1 MKIGDIARTSGIS
14 ARMIRHYEQLGLIPS
29 PARQTS
35 GYRSYT
41 PADLDRLRFIRR
53 ARDLGF
59 PLPEIASLITLWQN
73 PSRASA
79 EVKALALARAKALH
93 AQAQELE
100 AMRIS
105 LENLAAACHGD
116 DQPECAILSSLAK
129 A

>member
-1 MKIGDIARTSGIS
+1 MKIGDIARASGIS
-14 ARMIRHYEQLGLIPS
+14 ARMIRHYEGLGLIPA
-29 PARQTS
+29 PVREDS
-35 GYRSYT
+35 GYRTYAQ
-41 PADLDRLRFIRR
+41 PDLDRLRFIRR

-73 PSRASA
+73 PARASA

-100 AMRIS
+100 AMRTS
-105 LENLAAACHGD
+105 LEQLAAACHGD
-116 DQPECAILSSLAK
+116 EGPDCAILSSLAK